1 MTANSKS
8 QYGWTPLS
16 WAAQCGHEAI
26 VRLLLEHED
35 MEADSKDNRGMT
47 LLP

>member
-1 MTANSKS
+1 MDTAVL
-8 QYGWTPLS
+8 GGPVW
-16 WAAQCGHEAI
+16 HEAI